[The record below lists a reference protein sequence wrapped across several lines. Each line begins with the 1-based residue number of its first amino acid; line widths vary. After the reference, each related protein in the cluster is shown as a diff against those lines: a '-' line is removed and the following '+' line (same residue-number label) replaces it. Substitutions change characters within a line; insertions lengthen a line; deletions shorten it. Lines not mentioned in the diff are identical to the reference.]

1 MVQVSIGIISV
12 SMRHDISA
20 YPYST
25 LYIHDVMLSQSH
37 PTLPL
42 FKAKQHILSTSNIIP
57 SILLDEDYSQA
68 GLGPS
73 SFNLKCPT
81 LACDSVTGSRLPR
94 LGVSSYFIINAANG
108 IVKWSISL
116 QHNPQHWHR

>member
-12 SMRHDISA
+12 SIRRDVSIF
-20 YPYST
+20 
-25 LYIHDVMLSQSH
+25 YIHDVMLSQSH

-81 LACDSVTGSRLPR
+81 LACDSVI
-94 LGVSSYFIINAANG
+94 SYQVKTAEARCQIIF
-108 IVKWSISL
+108 
-116 QHNPQHWHR
+116 HN